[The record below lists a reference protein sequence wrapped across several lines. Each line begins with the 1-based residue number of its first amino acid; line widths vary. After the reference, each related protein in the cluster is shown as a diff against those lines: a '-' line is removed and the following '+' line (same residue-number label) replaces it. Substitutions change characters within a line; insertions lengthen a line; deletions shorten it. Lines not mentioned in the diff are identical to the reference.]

1 MYNALLLSE
10 GGGIISQS
18 SVSPQMGTACLMIG
32 IGGTGLVALRRVKK
46 EVYQHLEPDDPNAA
60 IPRYSKLAFLGIDT
74 DTDDLTVENP
84 DITELQADEQWSV
97 NIPSLGFMLK
107 SKETKKDPCLSWL
120 STNIQM
126 QGDKGA
132 GGNRQAGRF
141 CLFKRAGALRTKLDQ
156 LIKQTMAASGK
167 ANIQVHVFTG
177 ISGGTGS
184 GSFLDVCYILR
195 DLLKDINSTV
205 CGYFFLADTQ
215 LYREGI
221 RGNTPVENF
230 NKRNGY
236 AALRDLDYCMSI
248 PSSGNVFQEDYAPGF
263 HVESRLAP
271 VDLCHL
277 ISATD
282 TNGVIK
288 PDGFVY
294 SMNVVAEY
302 VLTYLSD
309 VNATESEKQNDS
321 KGLTIEGFTVNVN
334 QALSTI
340 KPRIGAE
347 RKYNIVGASSA
358 ELPLTHIGTYLA
370 SVTYSKMK
378 PSLGRHSS
386 KLLCD
391 QFAQRI
397 GCTTAGLIGELSRGV
412 SSSIHFNPEMEKYDA
427 LPETLQDWN
436 KLPSS
441 LHGPIEACRTT
452 ALGKIQANF
461 AAQCR
466 DLDSYDARHN
476 AAIESPTFVL
486 RLFNALVAT
495 ALNPAEG
502 PTMAADLLH
511 GNGIHDL
518 RAVLKGIEKDISEKE
533 ENFKL
538 NERLRIQDIINA
550 AHKYNSSVVGWK
562 KKLEAY
568 QDACTEYTRLQINL
582 ELCAKLKNLIP
593 VLERLLDAMYR
604 NYFEPLASML
614 AELTQTFD
622 MNLRWLADPKHKQ
635 NESFSWR
642 IFEYDDV
649 KEELDTTV
657 LRFQDMSVEH
667 QNFVDYLLENY
678 REWSANGRSSYRIAH
693 CVNAYMVQR
702 FRETL
707 TRTVDNFLL
716 SAYRLNDENALP
728 GVIQKKLLNA
738 VTLKASP
745 LFWKNPTFQL
755 DDTTTVSNNVL
766 SIPAGSAAIDSAAK
780 DYSASTPNVIVRR
793 STLADRVS
801 CLRFVSGIP
810 LYAYQGI
817 EALKGPY
824 DSSNDPGLHLHE
836 RDVNWRQTLPS
847 PVPYS
852 VLAIHQKTTQE
863 EDALAALYDRAV
875 RERVVCP
882 QSPKYPDSYVVRRLP
897 NTEGMVS
904 AYQKDLYDFAGKLNL
919 ADLEH
924 DIVQLK
930 LQRESLL
937 PETVPE
943 LESLPLL
950 NDGYRDAENPD
961 LDATETVRKDY
972 FIRFQ
977 AIHQA
982 ARDSLDELQRIDDKL
997 AEMESW
1003 KHEQDEMD
1011 RKIKRF
1017 LMLDMMGYLTRDQ
1030 ESAVKVQLRFTYK
1043 GKDMKIQVCDMDSH
1057 YRMAP
1062 EYQVFRSL
1070 DEIDR
1075 QQMEALEA
1083 EIAKKYKAP
1092 LASWRTPLQGMVDA
1106 FTEERIERMETL
1118 FSNDVNREAI
1128 PAFYRSLRTMA
1139 QEELMILPQKQAEET
1154 KAEDTVSSD
1163 QTNLDTSW
1171 KCKCGTLNAGTD
1183 LWCGECGREKPKP
1196 LKESWTCKNGHI
1208 VPWTKKFCTQ
1218 CGPKGG
1224 QRPDL
1229 ILKAWEC
1236 PSCGTQNEAGDAWC
1250 GECGSPRP

>member
-46 EVYQHLEPDDPNAA
+46 EVFQHLDPDDPSAA
-60 IPRYSKLAFLGIDT
+60 IPRYSKIAFLGIDT

-97 NIPSLGFMLK
+97 NIPALGLMLK
-107 SKETKKDPCLSWL
+107 SNEAKKDPCLSWL

-141 CLFKRAGALRTKLDQ
+141 CLFKKAGALRTKLDQ

-167 ANIQVHVFTG
+167 PNIQVHIFAG

-184 GSFLDVCYILR
+184 GCFLDVCYILR
-195 DLLKDINSTV
+195 DLLANTNSTV

-215 LYREGI
+215 LYRSGI
-221 RGNTPVENF
+221 KGNGPVENY

-391 QFAQRI
+391 QFAQRV
-397 GCTTAGLIGELSRGV
+397 GCTTGGLIAELSRGV
-412 SSSIHFNPEMEKYDA
+412 STAINFNPEPEKIDH
-427 LPETLQDWN
+427 LDETLQNWYH
-436 KLPSS
+436 LVPS
-441 LHGPIEACRTT
+441 LHGPVVACRTT

-461 AAQCR
+461 SAQCR
-466 DLDSYDARHN
+466 DLDSYDAKHN
-476 AAIESPTFVL
+476 DAIENPTFVL
-486 RLFNALVAT
+486 RLFNALVTTAT
-495 ALNPAEG
+495 NPAEG

-518 RAVLKGIEKDISEKE
+518 RAVLKGIEKDITEKE
-533 ENFKL
+533 DNFKA
-538 NERLRIQDIINA
+538 NVPLRVQDIINA
-550 AHKYNSSVVGWK
+550 AHRYNKSAVGWK
-562 KKLEAY
+562 KKLDAY
-568 QDACTEYTRLQINL
+568 QDAWTEYTKLQINL

-657 LRFQDMSVEH
+657 LKFQDADVEH

-678 REWSANGRSSYRIAH
+678 REWSSNGRSTYRIAH
-693 CVNAYMVQR
+693 CINEYMVKR

-738 VTLKASP
+738 VSLKASP

-780 DYSASTPNVIVRR
+780 DFAIGTPNVVVRR

-817 EALKGPY
+817 DALKGPY

-836 RDVNWRQTLPS
+836 RDVNWRQTLPA

-852 VLAIHQKTTQE
+852 VQAIHQKTTEE

-875 RERVVCP
+875 QERVVCP
-882 QSPKYPDSYVVRRLP
+882 QSRKYPDSYVVRKLP
-897 NTEGMVS
+897 NTERVVS
-904 AYQKDLYDFAGKLNL
+904 PYQKDLYYFAGKLNL
-919 ADLEH
+919 ADLER
-924 DIVQLK
+924 DMTKLK
-930 LQRESLL
+930 AERESLL
-937 PETVPE
+937 PETVSE
-943 LESLPLL
+943 QDSLPLL
-950 NDGYRDAENPD
+950 NDGYRDAENPE

-977 AIHQA
+977 AIHQTA
-982 ARDSLDELQRIDDKL
+982 SDSLDELKRIDDKL
-997 AEMESW
+997 AEMEGW

-1011 RKIKRF
+1011 GKIKRYM
-1017 LMLDMMGYLTRDQ
+1017 MLDMMGYLSREKDST
-1030 ESAVKVQLRFTYK
+1030 VKLQLRFTYK
-1043 GKDMKIQVCDMDSH
+1043 GKDMKIQVCDNDSH
-1057 YRMAP
+1057 YRRAP
-1062 EYQVFRSL
+1062 EYQVFLAL

-1075 QQMEALEA
+1075 QQMEALDA
-1083 EIAKKYKAP
+1083 EIAKKYKEPTAAWRAP
-1092 LASWRTPLQGMVDA
+1092 LKRMEETS
-1106 FTEERIERMETL
+1106 TEERIEEYENL

-1128 PAFYRSLRTMA
+1128 PAFYRSLRSMA
-1139 QEELMILPQKQAEET
+1139 QEELTILPPDPSESKPQQKNDLNE
-1154 KAEDTVSSD
+1154 
-1163 QTNLDTSW
+1163 SW
-1171 KCKCGTLNAGTD
+1171 KCKCGNLNAAED

-1196 LKESWTCKNGHI
+1196 LAESWTCKNGHI
-1208 VPWTKKFCTQ
+1208 VPWTKKFCTK
-1218 CGPKGG
+1218 CGPGG
-1224 QRPDL
+1224 GKRPDL
-1229 ILKAWEC
+1229 LVQAWIC
-1236 PSCGTQNEAGDAWC
+1236 PECGTQNEAGDSWC
-1250 GECGSPRP
+1250 GECGNARP